1 MPRSA
6 PLRGKSLPWLIAFA
20 GSITAVLFLACF
32 TLGATTHSAQ
42 WQLTFIIAGVL
53 YLLTT
58 LGMVFEH
65 ADGLDQ

>member
-6 PLRGKSLPWLIAFA
+6 PPKGKVSSVADRIR